1 MTRRSK
7 ALEAAAPHAF
17 IEINENDAAK
27 MEIQDSEPVTVTSR
41 RGSITLPA
49 RLGDRVGPGVV
60 FIPFHYKEAA
70 ANLLTNNA
78 LDPISKIAEAK
89 VCAVKIDKIEEKRT
103 QQKQ

>member
-7 ALEAAAPHAF
+7 ALEAVAPDPF
-17 IEINENDAAK
+17 VEINKNDAAK
-27 MEIQDSEPVTVTSR
+27 MEIQEAELVTVTSR
-41 RGSITLPA
+41 RGSITLSA
-49 RLGDRVGPGVV
+49 RLGDKVGPGVV

-89 VCAVKIDKIEEKRT
+89 VCAVKIDKIA
-103 QQKQ
+103 